1 LKTKT
6 VSSHKGSREPVPA
19 FAWLLAVCAGIAYGS
34 WVLQFVV
41 NPQLDPVNGYVS
53 ELSATDQPYHY
64 LFAAGDFVSGLLTII
79 VVVIV
84 LRSVRPRGYA
94 LVGWLALV
102 VFGVFSIGDSLFAMD
117 CAPNSDTTCALR
129 ERAGKVSFAHQFHSV
144 TSACVVTAGI
154 VSLIALTIAARRSR
168 RRTVI
173 ARWSWLLLLVE
184 TPAALATL
192 PLMYFGVLLG
202 VIERVQVAMIS
213 LWLFVIAGQLYADRH
228 RPSRTR
234 EPTGPAGH
242 RVRPGPAPYGPAR
255 TRPELS
261 PPTPPAREPGPDA
274 KAGPATS
281 RRPTPRT
288 ETPAHATPPGSSR
301 SVEPATPA
309 PGVREEPSAPQR
321 RGAARKRAAA
331 DRGVQRGG
339 PDDGAWE
346 EAART

>member
-1 LKTKT
+1 MKTKT

-19 FAWLLAVCAGIAYGS
+19 FAWLLAACAGIAYGS

-144 TSACVVTAGI
+144 TSVCVVTAGI

-168 RRTVI
+168 RWPVI
-173 ARWSWLLLLVE
+173 ARWSLLLLLVE
-184 TPAALATL
+184 TATALATL

-202 VIERVQVAMIS
+202 VMERVQVAVVS
-213 LWLFVIAGQLYADRH
+213 LWLFVIAGQLYADRR
-228 RPSRTR
+228 RPSPRR
-234 EPTGPAGH
+234 EPGDPAGH
-242 RVRPGPAPYGPAR
+242 RTPPGPGPSGI
-255 TRPELS
+255 RPKPS
-261 PPTPPAREPGPDA
+261 SPTPPAG
-274 KAGPATS
+274 
-281 RRPTPRT
+281 RRPAGKPPTEAVRT
-288 ETPAHATPPGSSR
+288 
-301 SVEPATPA
+301 
-309 PGVREEPSAPQR
+309 
-321 RGAARKRAAA
+321 
-331 DRGVQRGG
+331 
-339 PDDGAWE
+339 
-346 EAART
+346 